1 MGKIHDLN
9 EFDCMDET
17 KIGWIDNM
25 IEIEQM
31 ERIGMYFEPCR
42 DEIDNLDN
50 TNEIHRM
57 GMQLLFY
64 NL

>member
-1 MGKIHDLN
+1 
-9 EFDCMDET
+9 
-17 KIGWIDNM
+17 M

-31 ERIGMYFEPCR
+31 GRIGMYVEPCE

-57 GMQLLFY
+57 GMQLLIY
-64 NL
+64 IL

>member
-1 MGKIHDLN
+1 MTWMNLIAWMKQ
-9 EFDCMDET
+9 
-17 KIGWIDNM
+17 KIGWIDKM

-31 ERIGMYFEPCR
+31 ERIGMYFGPCR